1 MSELKKHADFS
12 YCYLLKNTTKSIQ
25 RPGNLSQ
32 NSSAR
37 HARWPRRKKE
47 PPSPFVS
54 SPLQVTRCNYPE
66 LRKKKKKFFMPLL
79 WPSPEEKLPSK
90 VSKGPFL
97 SKDSPPPP
105 FSLQKRTL
113 PAFCQKK
120 YLIKHFANNKKL
132 WKSQPKITRGLD
144 KYRFSAL
151 EIREMTTGEKLRR
164 DNCCIKIRIKKRG
177 KRSWARGPL

>member
-66 LRKKKKKFFMPLL
+66 LRKKKKKVFYA
-79 WPSPEEKLPSK
+79 SAVAVAGGETSVESIKRA
-90 VSKGPFL
+90 L
-97 SKDSPPPP
+97 S
-105 FSLQKRTL
+105 F
-113 PAFCQKK
+113 
-120 YLIKHFANNKKL
+120 
-132 WKSQPKITRGLD
+132 
-144 KYRFSAL
+144 
-151 EIREMTTGEKLRR
+151 
-164 DNCCIKIRIKKRG
+164 
-177 KRSWARGPL
+177 